1 MRRIPTVAAGALCSK
16 TDGTSGRSQMRVRN
30 DEIRQLCK
38 LARAMGYAVQQTKRL
53 HLKFTKPGR
62 PPVFCSST
70 PGDCRAWLNA
80 RAQLRRSELM
90 AEGGPA

>member
-1 MRRIPTVAAGALCSK
+1 
-16 TDGTSGRSQMRVRN
+16 MRVRN

-70 PGDCRAWLNA
+70 RGTAAPG
-80 RAQLRRSELM
+80 SM
-90 AEGGPA
+90 PAPSCAVPS

>member
-1 MRRIPTVAAGALCSK
+1 
-16 TDGTSGRSQMRVRN
+16 MRVRN

-62 PPVFCSST
+62 LPVFCSST